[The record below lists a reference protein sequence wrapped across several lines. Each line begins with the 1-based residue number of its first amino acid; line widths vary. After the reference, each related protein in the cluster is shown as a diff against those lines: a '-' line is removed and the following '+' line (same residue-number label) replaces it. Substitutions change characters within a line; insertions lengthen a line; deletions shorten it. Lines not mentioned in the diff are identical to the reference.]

1 MAKRT
6 AHLLTG
12 TLDLLILSVLE
23 EGAHHGYGVARRIED
38 LSGGAL
44 TVEEGSLYPALRRMV
59 EGGYIAAD
67 WGVSENNR
75 RARFYRLSSLGRTRL
90 AAETKDWRRFSEG
103 VNRVLGNGV
112 ER

>member
-23 EGAHHGYGVARRIED
+23 DGPHHGYGVARRIED
-38 LSGGAL
+38 VSGGAL

-59 EGGYIAAD
+59 EGGYIEAD

-75 RARFYRLSSLGRTRL
+75 RARFYRLCPLGRTRL
-90 AAETKDWRRFSEG
+90 VAEMKDWQRFSEG
-103 VNRVLGNGV
+103 VNRVLGNG
-112 ER
+112 EE